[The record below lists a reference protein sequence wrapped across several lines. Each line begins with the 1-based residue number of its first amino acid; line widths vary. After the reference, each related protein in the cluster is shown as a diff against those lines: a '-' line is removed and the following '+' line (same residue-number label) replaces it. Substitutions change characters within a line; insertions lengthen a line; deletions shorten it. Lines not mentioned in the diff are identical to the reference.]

1 MDIESLFNMPPSVN
15 NKYQS
20 YAITVRP
27 LDGATSEH
35 DNLMSAFVQKY
46 CEYYYIVSEKLD
58 DERHLHCGIFLK
70 KPLTRSNLGV
80 MLKRVFKNL
89 ADDEKR
95 VLVGGIRIMYNIDF
109 IRTYLDK
116 DDETELILNNL
127 PEVSHLRS

>member
-1 MDIESLFNMPPSVN
+1 MNKESLFNMPPTVT
-15 NKYQS
+15 NKYQA

-35 DNLMSAFVQKY
+35 DNLLCAFVQKY

-70 KPLTRSNLGV
+70 KPLTRSNLSI
-80 MLKRVFKNL
+80 MLRRVFKTFS
-89 ADDEKR
+89 DDEKR
-95 VLVGGIRIMYNIDF
+95 VLAGGLRIMYNIDF

-116 DDETELILNNL
+116 DDDTELILNNL
-127 PEVSHLRS
+127 PEDGHL